1 MAMAGPLSNFRIL
14 DLSRVLAGPWVGQT
28 LADLGAEVIKVERPG
43 SGDETRAWGPPWLKN
58 AAGED
63 VGESAYYLSA
73 NRGKK
78 SIALDIAS
86 PEGRQAVRDLT
97 ARSDVLLENYK
108 VGGLAKYGLDYESLK
123 ALNPGL
129 VYCSITGFGQDGP
142 YAARAGYDFIIQ
154 GLGGFMSITGDTD
167 GGPMRAGVAVADLF
181 TGMYATT
188 AVTSA
193 LLHRERTGAGQYI
206 DMALLDCQ
214 VAALANQASNYHV
227 SGVPPGL
234 MGNAHPNV
242 VPYQVV
248 STSDGHIIMAVG
260 NDRQFAAFCTLIGQP
275 ELATDQRFLSN
286 SARIVNRDAL
296 MAIIFEV
303 IATKTSADWLATL
316 EAAGVPCG
324 AVNDIGQV
332 FDNPQIQH
340 RGMRI
345 ELDHPLAGKAPLTA
359 SPMRFS
365 ETPVEYGL
373 APPLLGQHTVEILC
387 GLLGRDEAVVEDM
400 MARGVC
406 AGPEE
411 R

>member
-1 MAMAGPLSNFRIL
+1 MAGPLSNYRVL

-43 SGDETRAWGPPWLKN
+43 GGDETRAWGPPWLKDGDGN
-58 AAGED
+58 E

-86 PEGRQAVRDLT
+86 PEGRQAVRDL
-97 ARSDVLLENYK
+97 AAKCDVLLENYK
-108 VGGLAKYGLDYESLK
+108 VGGLARYGLDYESLK
-123 ALNPGL
+123 AVNPGL

-142 YAARAGYDFIIQ
+142 YAGRAGYDFIIQ
-154 GLGGFMSITGDTD
+154 GLGGFMSINGEP
-167 GGPMRAGVAVADLF
+167 GGTPTKAGVAISDLF
-181 TGMYATT
+181 TGLYASVAIT
-188 AVTSA
+188 AA
-193 LLHRERTGAGQYI
+193 LLHRERGGEGQYI

-227 SGVPPGL
+227 SGNPPGL
-234 MGNAHPNV
+234 MGNAHTNI

-248 STSDGHIIMAVG
+248 PTADGHIILAVG
-260 NDRQFAAFCTLIGQP
+260 NDRQYAEFCRLAGRP
-275 ELATDQRFLSN
+275 ELASDRRYATN
-286 SARIVNRDAL
+286 AARVAHRGQL
-296 MAIIFEV
+296 MAIIMD
-303 IATKTSADWLATL
+303 ITRTRTSRDWLQVL
-316 EAAGVPCG
+316 EAAHVPCG
-324 AVNDIGQV
+324 AVNDMGQV
-332 FDNPQIQH
+332 FADPHVQH

-365 ETPVEYGL
+365 ETRVEYGL
-373 APPLLGQHTVEILC
+373 APPLLGQHTREILC
-387 GLLGRDEAVVEDM
+387 GLLGRDNDAVEDM

-406 AGPEE
+406 AEPEK

>member
-1 MAMAGPLSNFRIL
+1 
-14 DLSRVLAGPWVGQT
+14 
-28 LADLGAEVIKVERPG
+28 
-43 SGDETRAWGPPWLKN
+43 
-58 AAGED
+58 
-63 VGESAYYLSA
+63 LSA

-86 PEGRQAVRDLT
+86 PEGRQAVRDLA

-108 VGGLAKYGLDYESLK
+108 VGGLARYGLDYESLK
-123 ALNPGL
+123 VVNPGL

-154 GLGGFMSITGDTD
+154 GLGGFMSITGDAD

-181 TGMYATT
+181 TGMYAMT

-193 LLHRERTGAGQYI
+193 LLHRERTGTGQYI

-248 STSDGHIIMAVG
+248 PTSDGHIIMAVG
-260 NDRQFAAFCTLIGQP
+260 NDRQFASFCTLIGQP

-286 SARIVNRDAL
+286 SARIINRDAL
-296 MAIIFEV
+296 MATIFEV

-332 FDNPQIQH
+332 FDDPQIQH

>member
-1 MAMAGPLSNFRIL
+1 MAMAGPLSNFRVL

-43 SGDETRAWGPPWLKN
+43 SGDETRAWGPPWLKD

-86 PEGRQAVRDLT
+86 PEGRQAVRDLA

-108 VGGLAKYGLDYESLK
+108 VGGLARYGLDYESLK
-123 ALNPGL
+123 VVNPGL

-154 GLGGFMSITGDTD
+154 GLGGFMSITGDAD

-181 TGMYATT
+181 TGMYAMT

-193 LLHRERTGAGQYI
+193 LLHRERTGTGQYI

-248 STSDGHIIMAVG
+248 PTSDGHIIMAVG
-260 NDRQFAAFCTLIGQP
+260 NDRQFASFCTLIGQP

-286 SARIVNRDAL
+286 SARIINRDAL
-296 MAIIFEV
+296 MATIFEV

-332 FDNPQIQH
+332 FDDPQIQH

>member
-1 MAMAGPLSNFRIL
+1 MAGPLSNYRVL
-14 DLSRVLAGPWVGQT
+14 DLSRVLAGPWVGQNM
-28 LADLGAEVIKVERPG
+28 ADLGAEVIKVERPG
-43 SGDETRAWGPPWLKN
+43 GGDDTRAWGPPWLKDE
-58 AAGED
+58 AGAD
-63 VGESAYYLSA
+63 TRESAYYLSA

-86 PEGRQAVRDLT
+86 PEGRRVVRDL
-97 ARSDVLLENYK
+97 AAKSDVLLENYK

-123 ALNPGL
+123 AVNPGL
-129 VYCSITGFGQDGP
+129 IYCSITGFGQDGP
-142 YAARAGYDFIIQ
+142 YAARAGYDFVIQ
-154 GLGGFMSITGDTD
+154 GLGGFMSITGDAD

-181 TGMYATT
+181 TGMYATV

-193 LLHRERTGAGQYI
+193 LLHRERGGGGGQHI

-227 SGVPPGL
+227 SGEPPGL

-248 STSDGHIIMAVG
+248 PTADGHIILAVG
-260 NDRQFAAFCTLIGQP
+260 NDRQFAVFCALVGRP
-275 ELATDQRFLSN
+275 EMATDERFHSN
-286 SARIVNRDAL
+286 AARIVNRDAL

-303 IATKTSADWLATL
+303 IAAKTSADWLVTL

-332 FDNPQIQH
+332 FDDPQIQH

-345 ELDHPLAGKAPLTA
+345 ELDHPSAGKAPLTA

-406 AGPEE
+406 AEPPEQ
-411 R
+411 